1 MAFDLTAVL
10 RLNDQYTDRMRRV
23 AGETKKFSRVVDGTS
38 SVTDRLARSGTAAG
52 AAFSRLSSS
61 ASRTF
66 TGAQRGAK
74 ATITAMAGVT
84 AAIGAAVLGSKA
96 LDATL
101 GSAARREMSVVT
113 TRAMFRG
120 DTATADAYFRFL
132 EQRAAESATLSQDDF
147 FGTAKSFAAITKDL
161 PQLQKLTGLAER
173 LAASDPAQGLEGAAL
188 ALREL
193 ASGDGLS
200 LVERFE
206 MPRSEINIIKELP
219 LDKQI
224 DALDKLL
231 EKQGFTNELIGEQG
245 RTALG
250 QYNQAVDKLRMGL
263 QRMGVQ
269 ALDKIKPQLERFNRA
284 LDGDGFKRFVDVG
297 STALTGLVNAS
308 ISGFNRAQSAFQK
321 YMDTLNADEEWAN
334 LTWDEKLT
342 RVIDDAFKA
351 LNKWLDESPTV
362 KLLTDKALEY
372 GTSLGIAIGKGMLQ
386 GVTQFAAENP
396 LLAAFLGGGWL
407 LKNGKIPFGKGASDG
422 KGGGG
427 GGGKKSLLT
436 NPYVIGATGVAA
448 TTGYVAS
455 TWEKARM
462 DGNSIYSSKA
472 LGGGVFTDFSRNP
485 IDAIIGNGPAN
496 ASISDKQV
504 SEIQSFMAGATK
516 NHDGLNYVPRDN
528 YPALLHKGE
537 RVQTKAEADQM
548 RRGPVAAG
556 AGVTINVNEMHVRS
570 ESDIDAIAAKL
581 AHAIM
586 NYNHG
591 MVAY

>member
-1 MAFDLTAVL
+1 MAFDITAVL
-10 RLNDQYTDRMRRV
+10 RLRDQYTDKMRRA
-23 AGETKKFSRVVDGTS
+23 AGETKKLSGVVNGTS
-38 SVTDRLARSGTAAG
+38 SATDRLARSGTAAG

-96 LDATL
+96 LDNTI

-206 MPRSEINIIKELP
+206 MPRSEINAIKELP

-250 QYNQAVDKLRMGL
+250 QYNQAVDKMRMGL

-308 ISGFNRAQSAFQK
+308 ISGFNRAQSAFQE

-372 GTSLGIAIGKGMLQ
+372 GTSLGIAIGRGMLQ

-427 GGGKKSLLT
+427 GRKSLLT
-436 NPYVIGATGVAA
+436 NPYVIGATGVVA

-496 ASISDKQV
+496 TSISDEQV
-504 SEIQSFMAGATK
+504 SGIQSFMAGATK
-516 NHDGLNYVPRDN
+516 NHGGLNYVPRDN
-528 YPALLHKGE
+528 YPAFLHKGE

-548 RRGPVAAG
+548 RQGTGGRGNGSTVYLTLNYSG
-556 AGVTINVNEMHVRS
+556 ERLTKR
-570 ESDIDAIAAKL
+570 DAEE
-581 AHAIM
+581 
-586 NYNHG
+586 
-591 MVAY
+591 VAYILVREMEALP